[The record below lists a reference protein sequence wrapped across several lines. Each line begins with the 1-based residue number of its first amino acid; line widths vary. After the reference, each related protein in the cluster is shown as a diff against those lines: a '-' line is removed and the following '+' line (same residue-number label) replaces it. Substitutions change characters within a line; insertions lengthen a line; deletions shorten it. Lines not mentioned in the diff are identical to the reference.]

1 MSTKTNNKNKRNY
14 KRNNYKG
21 NNGRNRTKK
30 KVTQYNKNGF
40 LIEGEREPRRQ
51 VFPGDKE

>member
-1 MSTKTNNKNKRNY
+1 MANYHTKKKNHKRSNF
-14 KRNNYKG
+14 KG

-30 KVTQYNKNGF
+30 KVKQFNKNGF